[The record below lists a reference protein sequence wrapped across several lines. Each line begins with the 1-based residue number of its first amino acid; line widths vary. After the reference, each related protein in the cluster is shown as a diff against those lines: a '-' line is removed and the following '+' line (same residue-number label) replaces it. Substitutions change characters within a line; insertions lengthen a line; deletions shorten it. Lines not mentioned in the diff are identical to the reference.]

1 MYNVFISIRLRDFE
15 NPVELLQL
23 AVPRICE
30 RMNLDIE
37 NQDSD
42 ELSIKMFSNT
52 TSVYAVSDKNMNIIN
67 ITINSTDCKIHS
79 LAYEYICIEIFTQ
92 TNLPYLRLFQNEC
105 YKYIRKQ
112 SYNKPFYGSIEEYR
126 YTNDRKLFGETIRNL
141 GRILALEAC
150 KHLDYSSVHIN
161 TPFGATDMQAIN
173 SNPVLFAIVRA
184 GIKLQEGVSDIL
196 PESQLGFCTCPKNN
210 TGGRDVQLF
219 APCEATGK
227 TIIISDPI
235 MTTASSMTHTID
247 AIVKMA
253 SQRKS

>member
-1 MYNVFISIRLRDFE
+1 MNV
-15 NPVELLQL
+15 
-23 AVPRICE
+23 
-30 RMNLDIE
+30 
-37 NQDSD
+37 
-42 ELSIKMFSNT
+42 
-52 TSVYAVSDKNMNIIN
+52 IN
-67 ITINSTDCKIHS
+67 ISESNPIISHFMAQLRNI
-79 LAYEYICIEIFTQ
+79 YTQ
-92 TNLPYLRLFQNEC
+92 
-105 YKYIRKQ
+105 
-112 SYNKPFYGSIEEYR
+112 
-126 YTNDRKLFGETIRNL
+126 NDRKLFGETIRNL

-247 AIVKMA
+247 AIVKNGKPKKIIILNLISTNLA
-253 SQRKS
+253 IKNLSQDKYKNCIIITCSIDEFTKGVRGTIPGLGDAGDLIYGKLR